1 MSEIHHPSALAA
13 QRGEPSYVWRS
24 GQERRLMMI
33 AHHVPLNNALILV
46 DGCGVGT
53 YVRQFHQRYTPNVE
67 ALDIEP
73 ERVVETRHFAPHA
86 LVAAGEHLP
95 YPSDRFDIVLS
106 NEVIEHVKDDRMT
119 AAEMVR
125 VTRP

>member
-1 MSEIHHPSALAA
+1 MSEIHQPSALAA

-33 AHHVPLNNALILV
+33 AHYAALQDSLLLV

-53 YVRQFHQRYTPNVE
+53 YVGQFRKRYTPYVE

-73 ERVVETRHFAPHA
+73 ARIVETRQFAPHA
-86 LVAAGEHLP
+86 LVAAAEHLP
-95 YPSDRFDIVLS
+95 YPSDRFNVVLS
-106 NEVIEHVKDDRMT
+106 NEVIE
-119 AAEMVR
+119 
-125 VTRP
+125 